1 VNCQAVL
8 GCKELKALC
17 LAEIDTCLS
26 QAVLST
32 LFGNGTDFL
41 SVRAS
46 FRTTIME
53 TLTTA
58 DYVLTSEYLP
68 LQNLKFPFI
77 YNRLLLLMSKIL
89 PQNVLCFFYVLIH
102 TNKIGS

>member
-1 VNCQAVL
+1 MNCQAVL

-26 QAVLST
+26 QSH
-32 LFGNGTDFL
+32 FIDIIRNGTDFL

-46 FRTTIME
+46 FRTTLME

-58 DYVLTSEYLP
+58 DYVLISEYLP
-68 LQNLKFPFI
+68 VRSF
-77 YNRLLLLMSKIL
+77 KIPVHL
-89 PQNVLCFFYVLIH
+89 
-102 TNKIGS
+102 